1 VFEQQAWNKNGTKF
15 MHYKIFIEASIPAD
29 SIGIF
34 KINKV
39 NEMRLPKYDTNE
51 NDKNKNG
58 PLLAVSGFTEKGQV
72 LFNYQNND

>member
-1 VFEQQAWNKNGTKF
+1 MLEQFAWNKNGTYF
-15 MHYKIFIEASIPAD
+15 IHYKIFIEASIPAD

-39 NEMRLPKYDTNE
+39 NEIRLPKFDNE
-51 NDKNKNG
+51 NEKNKNG
-58 PLLAVSGFTEKGQV
+58 PSLAVSGFTEKGQV